1 MGIGLPNLEIE
12 LNVRSHRSLGV
23 REGGVELLA
32 ARGYRRGR
40 GTRDHCCH
48 PSWATS
54 DWSTAQTCD
63 YEGQLHRQSSKQV
76 KRMCWWREN
85 VDDFNIL
92 ILCFTVI
99 NLSLEAYVT
108 CFHQFFIFVFI
119 LYLDKKVYF
128 ISACMYK
135 PYTNTYSYI

>member
-1 MGIGLPNLEIE
+1 MLNYGDIVIYLYNVFDCGSCPILPSYIQIKIRTPFFLKGFSPTNGFPMGIGLPNLEIE

-48 PSWATS
+48 PSRATS

-63 YEGQLHRQSSKQV
+63 YEGQLHRQSSQ
-76 KRMCWWREN
+76 
-85 VDDFNIL
+85 
-92 ILCFTVI
+92 
-99 NLSLEAYVT
+99 
-108 CFHQFFIFVFI
+108 
-119 LYLDKKVYF
+119 
-128 ISACMYK
+128 
-135 PYTNTYSYI
+135 